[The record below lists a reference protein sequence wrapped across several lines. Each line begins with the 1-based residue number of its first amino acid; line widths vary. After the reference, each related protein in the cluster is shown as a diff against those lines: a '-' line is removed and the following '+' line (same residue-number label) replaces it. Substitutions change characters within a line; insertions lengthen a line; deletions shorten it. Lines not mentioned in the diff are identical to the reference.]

1 MLELY
6 ALSPQTWIIASL
18 LVFILGLLIGS
29 FLNVCIY
36 RIPLEKTIVRGR
48 SYCPSCGALIRWYQ
62 NLPVISY
69 LVQGG
74 RCASCKTRISLIY
87 PIVELLTGLVFL
99 AVFLI
104 TGPTVDFL
112 ILSAMSAALIVI
124 SGIDLAYK
132 IIPDGLVLFLIG
144 LGVIQLFYQVFAQD
158 AKWYVYVIG
167 FFAASV
173 PLLLLG
179 MLYPDGMGG
188 GDIKLMAAAGLILGF
203 QMILL
208 ALFLGA
214 VYAAFYSLFLILSRK
229 GTLKSE
235 IPFGPYLSAGIFTAA
250 LWGNDVLRWYFS
262 IFV

>member
-6 ALSPQTWIIASL
+6 RSSSQTPIIVSL
-18 LVFILGLLIGS
+18 LVLVLGFLVGS

-36 RIPLEKTIVRGR
+36 RIPLEKTIVKGR
-48 SYCPSCGALIRWYQ
+48 SYCPSCGAMIRWFQ
-62 NLPVISY
+62 NIPVLSY
-69 LVQGG
+69 LLQGG
-74 RCASCKTRISLIY
+74 KCASCKARISLIY
-87 PIVELLTGLVFL
+87 PIVELLTGGVFL
-99 AVFLI
+99 AVFLV

-112 ILSAMSAALIVI
+112 ILAAMSAVLIVI
-124 SGIDLAYK
+124 SGIDLAHK
-132 IIPDGLVLFLIG
+132 IIPDGLVLFLLG
-144 LGVIQLFYQVFAQD
+144 LGVVHLIYQVAFLD
-158 AKWYVYVIG
+158 AKWYVYVVG

-179 MLYPDGMGG
+179 MLYPEGMGG
-188 GDIKLMAAAGLILGF
+188 GDIKLMAAAGLILGY

-214 VYAAFYSLFLILSRK
+214 IYAAIYSLFLILSRK

-250 LWGNDVLRWYFS
+250 LWGDDVLRCYFL